1 MLKWLKWF
9 FSKKVKVVINNN
21 YTEALHGLRN
31 NRAIVGRSMTIVI
44 KSDDGFVLDFVRV
57 YRKSVSDK
65 NEIDC
70 IKIINDTAIIIYTPQ
85 REDERIIVQASA
97 RMIGPGD
104 SFEQPAIYEIRCD
117 EFQYTIPKQGGH
129 VYINP
134 YVLKTEFTTEGR
146 TESIINYDPNE
157 FTIEVTC
164 PQIESG
170 DWVLNENKLMASYN
184 KTENQIVGE
193 LTITYNSKSESN
205 QIYQE

>member
-9 FSKKVKVVINNN
+9 FSKKVNVVINNN

-31 NRAIVGRSMTIVI
+31 NKAMVGRSMTIVI
-44 KSDDGFVLDFVRV
+44 RSDDGFVLDFVRV

-104 SFEQPAIYEIRCD
+104 YVEAPTTYEIRCD
-117 EFQYTIPKQGGH
+117 EYQYEIPRHGGE

-134 YVLKTEFTTEGR
+134 YVLKTESSPEGR
-146 TESIINYDPNE
+146 IESIINYNPED
-157 FTIEVTC
+157 F
-164 PQIESG
+164 QIEIFCEQMDNG
-170 DWVLNENKLMASYN
+170 DWVLDGNRLVACHN
-184 KTENQIVGE
+184 KTAHRIIAEIK
-193 LTITYNSKSESN
+193 IHYNNRYDIN